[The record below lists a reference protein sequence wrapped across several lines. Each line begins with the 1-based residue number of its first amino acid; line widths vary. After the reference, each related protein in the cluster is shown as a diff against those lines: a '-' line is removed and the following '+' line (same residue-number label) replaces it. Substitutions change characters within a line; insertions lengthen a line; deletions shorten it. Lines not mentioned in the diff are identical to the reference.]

1 MKRRI
6 ISIIVLGVV
15 TLSLVGCGD
24 KEKVSIED
32 KKKIV
37 SDLQEEI
44 KQEDVIKVKEKL
56 SKEDF
61 LKFRN
66 AFNSWNDFYFRS
78 VIGMRANEEG
88 NVQIIQNANDLMNNL
103 MNTAPKGNEKDM
115 EKLKELSEDY
125 INFLDKDNINGIES
139 MREGGKIYEKLI
151 EVKDKVKNYVNK
163 DEE

>member
-88 NVQIIQNANDLMNNL
+88 NVQIIQNANDLMNKL

-115 EKLKELSEDY
+115 EKLKELSDDY
-125 INFLDKDNINGIES
+125 MNFLDKDNVNGIES
-139 MREGGKIYEKLI
+139 MREGGKIY
-151 EVKDKVKNYVNK
+151 
-163 DEE
+163 